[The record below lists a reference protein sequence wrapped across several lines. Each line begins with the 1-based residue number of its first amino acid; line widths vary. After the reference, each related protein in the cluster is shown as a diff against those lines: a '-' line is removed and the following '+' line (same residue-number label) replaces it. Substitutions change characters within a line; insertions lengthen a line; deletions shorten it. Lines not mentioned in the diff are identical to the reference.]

1 MYVALMLPD
10 SFYSEVTEMSISLDK
25 AFGLPALALGL
36 RAERTQLLANNIANA
51 DTPNYKAR
59 DLDFRTAL
67 HQARTGEGALRT
79 TNARHIEPVALGVG
93 NSTIK
98 YRVPANPSLDGNTVE
113 LDRER
118 SRFAENTVEYQAA
131 LNFLGGR
138 IRTLLG
144 AIKGD

>member
-1 MYVALMLPD
+1 
-10 SFYSEVTEMSISLDK
+10 MSISLDK
-25 AFGLPALALGL
+25 AFGLPALALKL
-36 RAERTQLLANNIANA
+36 RANRTQLLANNIANA

-59 DLDFRTAL
+59 DLDFPNAL
-67 HQARTGEGALRT
+67 LQARTGGGTLTLRT
-79 TNARHIEPVALGVG
+79 TNARHIEPTSLGVG
-93 NSTIK
+93 NSTLK

-118 SRFAENTVEYQAA
+118 SRFAQNTLEYQAA

-138 IRTLLG
+138 IRSLLG

>member
-1 MYVALMLPD
+1 
-10 SFYSEVTEMSISLDK
+10 MSISLDK
-25 AFGLPALALGL
+25 AFGLPALALDL

-59 DLDFRTAL
+59 DFDFHSAL
-67 HQARTGEGALRT
+67 RQARTGEGTLRT
-79 TNARHIEPVALGVG
+79 TSPRHIQPAAFGVG

-118 SRFAENTVEYQAA
+118 SHFTENTVEYQAA

-138 IRTLLG
+138 IRSLLG